1 MFFNSGSKFP
11 LKATVTEMNSLNGT
25 LFLETVYNQYMWPYA
40 WNASKG
46 DEYKNK
52 MIHPDIKQANQN
64 KADICRVAFQE
75 NGANELPE
83 FLKRG
88 NIYYAKAHD
97 TTNAIKI
104 YNTLQD
110 AINET
115 NVLSFTAAQV
125 KLNYYLVFIDSNYY
139 GIVCAEYANENPY
152 DIICCP
158 EITEHRTDGIPRHFN
173 FDWLDFGNVEVTL
186 ASRHT
191 TGTWNI
197 YLKTSGY
204 HSHRTLHKFV
214 KNYGNNFPEYIDWII
229 MGDFYKGVY
238 SVRIYAIYTGFSLS
252 NSTIENFYGNFLY
265 AFSLYYESNQKNG
278 TYQINH
284 PISETITNILGFE
297 LPTSIEVTWDG
308 NVFLPNTIK
317 VSLPDAYFHDATN
330 PVQLGDIEETLTLVP
345 EHSVYYSDV
354 LDLYKIP
361 GRINVSVL
369 NLLPLVTNPF
379 NESYPFNYFANNVG
393 DFLYVKNY
401 PNYGYEDVAPGMTGY
416 TSYFTGYTSYFIG
429 SNGVETS
436 QYLKSIPYGIWV
448 GNTAYDGYGADYG
461 LQQGDIWFDSRIV
474 ENKNNTIK
482 RKPTITV
489 VNYSSFRSARF
500 GGSGG
505 GPLYDNGFLN
515 SEDELLGLY
524 SFYKSP
530 DFYIV
535 SKHPN
540 CYLSSLEV

>member
-11 LKATVTEMNSLNGT
+11 YKATVTYMDSTEET

-46 DEYKNK
+46 NEYKNK

-75 NGANELPE
+75 NGANKLPE

-115 NVLSFTAAQV
+115 NVVSFTAAQV
-125 KLNYYLVFIDSNYY
+125 KLNYYLVFIDSNYQ

-186 ASRHT
+186 ASRHSVNT
-191 TGTWNI
+191 HAGSTNI
-197 YLKTSGY
+197 TKAGY

-214 KNYGNNFPEYIDWII
+214 KIYGNFSEYIDWIVF
-229 MGDFYKGVY
+229 GSFYKGVY
-238 SVRIYAIYTGFSLS
+238 SVTISAVYYGFSVS
-252 NSTIENFYGNFLY
+252 NFDAN
-265 AFSLYYESNQKNG
+265 YESNQKDGVYNL
-278 TYQINH
+278 INPSYYE
-284 PISETITNILGFE
+284 PISAALGFQIP
-297 LPTSIEVTWDG
+297 LSINVTWTG

-330 PVQLGDIEETLTLVP
+330 PVQLGNIEETLTLVP
-345 EHSVYYSDV
+345 EHSIYYSDV

-379 NESYPFNYFANNVG
+379 NEFYPFNYFANNVG
-393 DFLYVKNY
+393 DFLPVKNY
-401 PNYGYEDVAPGMTGY
+401 PNYGYEGVGPGMI
-416 TSYFTGYTSYFIG
+416 GYTSYFIG

-448 GNTAYDGYGADYG
+448 GNTAYDGYGSDYG

-482 RKPTITV
+482 RKPTITI

-505 GPLYDNGFLN
+505 GLLYDNGFLN

-530 DFYIV
+530 EFYIV